1 MNKRRKGTKVCE
13 TCGNCIPIGEG
24 DHLCDDCLEVV
35 ISGYYP
41 TDEYL
46 KCKGKRYTKL

>member
-1 MNKRRKGTKVCE
+1 MSRKRIEICE
-13 TCGNCIPIGEG
+13 NCNNCIPIGES
-24 DHLCDDCLEVV
+24 DHFCDDCLEVV

-46 KCKGKRYTKL
+46 KCSGKKYVKL